1 MQIKLNGE
9 NREIKTSA
17 TVADLAE
24 EMGIGAGGAAVGVN
38 NRLIKRPD
46 WPTTHLNENDDVII
60 IKAAYGG

>member
-38 NRLIKRPD
+38 NRLIKRTD